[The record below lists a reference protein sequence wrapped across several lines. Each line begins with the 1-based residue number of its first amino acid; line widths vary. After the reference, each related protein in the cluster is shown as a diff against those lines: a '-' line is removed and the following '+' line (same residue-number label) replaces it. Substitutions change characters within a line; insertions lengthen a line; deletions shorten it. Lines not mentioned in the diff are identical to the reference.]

1 MRQCCTFT
9 CFSSLWL
16 FVTPP
21 SVARKAPLSMGFS
34 KQDYWRGLLCPLP
47 GDLPN
52 PGIELVFSCISCI
65 ARGFFTVA
73 PPNKPFGTH
82 MLQNSKRIFL
92 KVACFKRC
100 LSNHVLQ
107 DSSSS
112 PKRTQCWYFLVHI
125 LPVWANELREMVKN
139 REAWCAAVHG
149 VTKTQTGLNNWK
161 KATKILPEIF

>member
-1 MRQCCTFT
+1 MRIHFIYFQPSSQSLKNYKPNKNLSQDQFRKASTKPFPHCHLVAEKKRKFMQKLHINVHLQYTLVRQCCPFT
-9 CFSSLWL
+9 RFSSLWL
-16 FVTPP
+16 FVTPR

-82 MLQNSKRIFL
+82 MLQNSKRIF
-92 KVACFKRC
+92 
-100 LSNHVLQ
+100 
-107 DSSSS
+107 
-112 PKRTQCWYFLVHI
+112 
-125 LPVWANELREMVKN
+125 
-139 REAWCAAVHG
+139 
-149 VTKTQTGLNNWK
+149 
-161 KATKILPEIF
+161 